1 MKVLFVL
8 ANHHYYMVIDPV
20 VRELYGRGHEVY
32 LATDLR
38 EKRAFTDDL
47 LRKAQTDMPNLVI
60 RPLLKRRFLRAFA
73 RDLREVLNYS
83 HVLNHEATRLWD
95 VALWERF
102 FKPWLWCIV
111 SKPKA
116 RTKLKDRSFQS
127 KLRALEQKIPANA
140 TIRKEI
146 KRIDP
151 DVVLMLP
158 LINPD
163 SLENEYMR
171 AAQSLGI
178 PTIYTMSSW
187 DNTSTKGTFHGF
199 PDYSF
204 VWNNS
209 LADELVFQHGYPRE
223 CIYATGTPRFSH
235 LFNGKTQEY
244 ILPRDEF
251 YKQAGLDKN
260 KPYVLYVGST
270 FLINLERKK
279 AHDEGIIIL
288 EIARALENNPGTKN
302 VNLLV
307 RPHPFNYRYVPGLL
321 NEKYPNVFVFPQSE
335 GVPDTEEK
343 MKKYN
348 SSIYYAEAV
357 IGVNTTAFLE
367 VAALDRPCITIY
379 FDQFMETQKLPHF
392 HHLED
397 AGFLETAHDS
407 DEVTA
412 LVKKIID
419 GSDEFAIERREF
431 ARNFLKPVGSDKPS
445 DEYFADLVESLG
457 SKK

>member
-1 MKVLFVL
+1 MKVLFVS

-20 VRELYGRGHEVY
+20 VRELYCRGHEVY
-32 LATDLR
+32 LATDMR
-38 EKRAFTDDL
+38 EKRAFTDEL
-47 LRKAQTDMPNLVI
+47 LRKAQADMPNLVV
-60 RPLLKRRFLRAFA
+60 RPLLKRRFLRGFA
-73 RDLREVLNYS
+73 RELREILNYS
-83 HVLNHEATRLWD
+83 HVLNHEKTRLWD
-95 VALWERF
+95 VALWKRF
-102 FKPWLWCIV
+102 FKPWVWRIV
-111 SKPKA
+111 SSPKA
-116 RTKLKDRSFQS
+116 RAKLKNRAFQH
-127 KLRALEQKIPANA
+127 KLRALEQRIPVNA
-140 TIRKEI
+140 AIRREI
-146 KRIDP
+146 KRINP
-151 DVVLMLP
+151 DIVLMLP

-163 SLENEYMR
+163 ALENEYMR

-178 PTIYTMSSW
+178 PTIYAMSSW

-223 CIYATGTPRFSH
+223 RIYATGTPRFSH
-235 LFNGKTQEY
+235 LFGGLEHEY

-251 YKQAGLDKN
+251 YQKAGLDKD

-270 FLINLERKK
+270 FLVDTERKK
-279 AHDEGIIIL
+279 AHDEGIIIR
-288 EIARALENNPGTKN
+288 EIARALDRNKGTKD
-302 VNLLV
+302 VNLMV
-307 RPHPFNYRYVPGLL
+307 RPHPFNFSYVPDLL
-321 NEKYPNVFVFPQSE
+321 DERYSNVIVFPQSE

-348 SSIYYAEAV
+348 SSIYYAKAV

-379 FDQFMETQKLPHF
+379 FDPFVETQKLPHF

-397 AGFLETAHDS
+397 AGFLETAHNP
-407 DEVTA
+407 DEA
-412 LVKKIID
+412 AELVEKIIF
-419 GSDEFAIERREF
+419 GIDELAVKRREF
-431 ARNFLKPVGSDKPS
+431 ARNFLTPVDSDKLS
-445 DEYFADLVESLG
+445 SEYFADLVEKLG